1 MMEHYESA
9 HGALAAAAPDVLR
22 AVEELSEEID
32 WPYIRE
38 HLEHILARTRDGVQ
52 RVANIVQNLRSLART
67 APPKLEPASMPD
79 LVSSGLEMIQGRLRR
94 QNITI
99 EVDHVDAPRILC
111 LPSQIGQVILNL
123 LINAT
128 QAVEGKGK
136 DQGGLIRVS
145 TRQEGDFGV
154 LTVADNGPGIDPEHL
169 PRLFDPFFTTKPV
182 GEGTGLGLSI
192 SHEIVT
198 GHGGRIEVEPR
209 PGGGTVFR
217 VLLPLKPS

>member
-1 MMEHYESA
+1 
-9 HGALAAAAPDVLR
+9 
-22 AVEELSEEID
+22 
-32 WPYIRE
+32 
-38 HLEHILARTRDGVQ
+38 
-52 RVANIVQNLRSLART
+52 
-67 APPKLEPASMPD
+67 MPD

-123 LINAT
+123 LINAA
-128 QAVEGKGK
+128 QAIEARG
-136 DQGGLIRVS
+136 QSRAGLIQIT
-145 TRQEGDFGV
+145 TRRDGEHVV
-154 LTVADNGPGIDPEHL
+154 LSVADNGPGIDPDHL
-169 PRLFDPFFTTKPV
+169 PHLFDPFFTTKPV

-192 SHEIVT
+192 SHGIVT